1 VSRRVSST
9 IKGGLGPDIEL
20 RRSRRLFVPASDV
33 RPNREATRPRVL
45 ARATNRA
52 TISPNQDAVITNE
65 PGTSRFVCLT
75 VNHGFRHISLH
86 LNSPHSFMSFDVAA
100 KSAATMGPDEESAD
114 SQSRIS
120 KQARIRD
127 NQRRS
132 RARRQEHL
140 QDLERRLSECH
151 VTCREAE
158 LQLNAFKELQIENV
172 RLRQL
177 LEMLGVNENLI
188 HTFVHQDPATAS
200 SNSAPSL
207 RQLKPKI
214 ALAPGLA
221 KHSPA
226 LKNDVTSNSHLTN
239 LAALSPPATTSS
251 SQPTPFFTMWSTN
264 PDASGFD
271 PRHET
276 PGTSPSNF
284 PVHEPFRTQSCLPQF
299 QGGATC
305 MGGLY
310 TDESFCC
317 MVFGNKA
324 TGPLQASPENTV
336 LCSLAREL
344 IDQYNID
351 GETFEQIKTRLAA
364 GFAPPA
370 HPGESCRVNNQLL
383 FEVLTEI
390 SGRPP

>member
-1 VSRRVSST
+1 
-9 IKGGLGPDIEL
+9 
-20 RRSRRLFVPASDV
+20 
-33 RPNREATRPRVL
+33 
-45 ARATNRA
+45 
-52 TISPNQDAVITNE
+52 
-65 PGTSRFVCLT
+65 
-75 VNHGFRHISLH
+75 
-86 LNSPHSFMSFDVAA
+86 MSFDVAA

-158 LQLNAFKELQIENV
+158 LRLNAFKELQIENA

-177 LEMLGVNENLI
+177 LEILGVNENLI
-188 HTFVHQDPATAS
+188 NTFVHQDADTAS
-200 SNSAPSL
+200 SSSAPAL

-214 ALAPGLA
+214 ALTPNLA
-221 KHSPA
+221 KHNLA
-226 LKNDVTSNSHLTN
+226 LKNDVASNGHPSN
-239 LAALSPPATTSS
+239 LAALSPPSPSSS
-251 SQPTPFFTMWSTN
+251 SQPTPFTMWSTN
-264 PDASGFD
+264 LGDSDFG
-271 PRHET
+271 PRREN
-276 PGTSPSNF
+276 PGTSPRSF
-284 PVHEPFRTQSCLPQF
+284 PVHEPFRTPSLLPPF
-299 QGGATC
+299 QGGTTC
-305 MGGLY
+305 VGGLY

-324 TGPLQASPENTV
+324 TGPLQASHENTV
-336 LCSLAREL
+336 LCSLAKEL

-351 GETFEQIKTRLAA
+351 GEAFEQIKTRLAA

-383 FEVLTEI
+383 YEVLTEI
-390 SGRPP
+390 SERLP

>member
-1 VSRRVSST
+1 
-9 IKGGLGPDIEL
+9 
-20 RRSRRLFVPASDV
+20 
-33 RPNREATRPRVL
+33 
-45 ARATNRA
+45 
-52 TISPNQDAVITNE
+52 
-65 PGTSRFVCLT
+65 
-75 VNHGFRHISLH
+75 
-86 LNSPHSFMSFDVAA
+86 MSFDVAA

-158 LQLNAFKELQIENV
+158 LRLNAFKELQIENV

-177 LEMLGVNENLI
+177 LEILGVNENQI
-188 HTFVHQDPATAS
+188 NTFVHQDAS
-200 SNSAPSL
+200 SSSTPAL

-214 ALAPGLA
+214 EVAPALA

-226 LKNDVTSNSHLTN
+226 PKNEVTSNGHPTN
-239 LAALSPPATTSS
+239 LAALSSPSITSS
-251 SQPTPFFTMWSTN
+251 SQPTPFFTMWSTDLD
-264 PDASGFD
+264 PSGLG
-271 PRHET
+271 PRRET
-276 PGTSPSNF
+276 PGTSPGDF
-284 PVHEPFRTQSCLPQF
+284 PIHEPFRTQSFLPQL
-299 QGGATC
+299 QGGTTYV
-305 MGGLY
+305 GGLY
-310 TDESFCC
+310 TGESFCC

-324 TGPLQASPENTV
+324 TGPLRASHENTV
-336 LCSLAREL
+336 PCSVAKEM
-344 IDQYNID
+344 IDHYNID
-351 GETFEQIKTRLAA
+351 GEAFEQIKTRLAA

-383 FEVLTEI
+383 FEVLNDI
-390 SGRPP
+390 IGSCPGLVQSQS

>member
-1 VSRRVSST
+1 MWARDR
-9 IKGGLGPDIEL
+9 
-20 RRSRRLFVPASDV
+20 
-33 RPNREATRPRVL
+33 

-52 TISPNQDAVITNE
+52 MISPQSGRRHYQRARDVQIRQ
-65 PGTSRFVCLT
+65 SHHQL
-75 VNHGFRHISLH
+75 NHGFRHISLH
-86 LNSPHSFMSFDVAA
+86 LFPPHSFMSFDVAA
-100 KSAATMGPDEESAD
+100 KSAAKMGPDEESAD
-114 SQSRIS
+114 SRSRTS

-158 LQLNAFKELQIENV
+158 LRLNAFKELQIENA

-177 LEMLGVNENLI
+177 LEILGVNEDLVN
-188 HTFVHQDPATAS
+188 TFVHQDAATAS
-200 SNSAPSL
+200 SSSTPAL

-226 LKNDVTSNSHLTN
+226 PKNETTSNGYPTN
-239 LAALSPPATTSS
+239 LAALSLPSTSSS
-251 SQPTPFFTMWSTN
+251 SQPPPFLTVWSTN
-264 PDASGFD
+264 LDASGFG
-271 PRHET
+271 PRRET

-284 PVHEPFRTQSCLPQF
+284 PVHDPFRTQSFLPQL
-299 QGGATC
+299 QAGTTYAGG
-305 MGGLY
+305 MY

-324 TGPLQASPENTV
+324 TGPLRASCENTV
-336 LCSLAREL
+336 LCSLAKEM

-351 GETFEQIKTRLAA
+351 GEAFEQIKTRLAT

-370 HPGESCRVNNQLL
+370 HPGESCRVSNQLL
-383 FEVLTEI
+383 FEVLNDI
-390 SGRPP
+390 SGSCRELVGSRP

>member
-1 VSRRVSST
+1 
-9 IKGGLGPDIEL
+9 
-20 RRSRRLFVPASDV
+20 
-33 RPNREATRPRVL
+33 
-45 ARATNRA
+45 
-52 TISPNQDAVITNE
+52 
-65 PGTSRFVCLT
+65 
-75 VNHGFRHISLH
+75 
-86 LNSPHSFMSFDVAA
+86 MSFDVAA
-100 KSAATMGPDEESAD
+100 KPAATMGPDEEGAD

-120 KQARIRD
+120 RQARIRD

-158 LQLNAFKELQIENV
+158 LRLNAFKELQIENA

-177 LEMLGVNENLI
+177 LEILGVDENLVN
-188 HTFVHQDPATAS
+188 TFVHQDAATAS
-200 SNSAPSL
+200 SNSVPAL

-226 LKNDVTSNSHLTN
+226 LKNGVTDNSYSTN
-239 LAALSPPATTSS
+239 LAALSPLATSSS
-251 SQPTPFFTMWSTN
+251 SQPTPFFTTWSTN
-264 PDASGFD
+264 LDASGFG

-276 PGTSPSNF
+276 PGTSPSDF
-284 PVHEPFRTQSCLPQF
+284 LVHEPPQTQSFLPQF
-299 QGGATC
+299 QGKTTC
-305 MGGLY
+305 IGGLY
-310 TDESFCC
+310 SDESFCC

-324 TGPLQASPENTV
+324 TGPLQASHENTI
-336 LCSLAREL
+336 LCSLAKEL

-351 GETFEQIKTRLAA
+351 GEAFEKIKTRLAA

-370 HPGESCRVNNQLL
+370 HPGESCRVDNQLL

-390 SGRPP
+390 SGRLPETGSSLDHDSPFMTDPTTSDL

>member
-1 VSRRVSST
+1 
-9 IKGGLGPDIEL
+9 
-20 RRSRRLFVPASDV
+20 
-33 RPNREATRPRVL
+33 
-45 ARATNRA
+45 
-52 TISPNQDAVITNE
+52 
-65 PGTSRFVCLT
+65 
-75 VNHGFRHISLH
+75 
-86 LNSPHSFMSFDVAA
+86 MSFDVAA

-120 KQARIRD
+120 RQARIRD

-158 LQLNAFKELQIENV
+158 LRLSAFKELQIENA

-177 LEMLGVNENLI
+177 LEVLGVNENLI
-188 HTFVHQDPATAS
+188 NTFVHQDATTAS
-200 SNSAPSL
+200 SNSASAL

-226 LKNDVTSNSHLTN
+226 LKNDVTNNGHSTN
-239 LAALSPPATTSS
+239 LAALSPPATGSP

-264 PDASGFD
+264 LDASGFG
-271 PRHET
+271 PQRET

-284 PVHEPFRTQSCLPQF
+284 PAHDPFRTLSFLPQF
-299 QGGATC
+299 QGGTTC

-324 TGPLQASPENTV
+324 TGPLQASHENTV
-336 LCSLAREL
+336 LCSSAKEL

-351 GETFEQIKTRLAA
+351 GEAFEQIKTRLAA

-390 SGRPP
+390 SGRLPGTG